1 MKFRQLWALTRTL
14 GPVVCATL
22 ISACASVDTRDEPS
36 GGYAEPVG
44 VVLPEEP
51 VAAADGDT
59 AAAIT
64 TAAESQATTPVAPD
78 NAGTTVAGLTPDQY
92 PDLFDRIRSG
102 FQLPDVD
109 KRAIDQQLGYYAN
122 NPAYL
127 ERVFG
132 RAELYLHHIVQ
143 EVEARGMPMELALLP
158 VVESAFEPYA
168 MSGARAYGLWQ
179 FIPGTGK
186 RFGLDQTWWYEGRRD
201 VVASTR
207 AALDY
212 LQYMHDEF
220 FDDWLLAIAGY
231 NCGEYCVQRAVKAN
245 RAAGLPVDFW
255 SLKLP
260 AETRA
265 YVPKLLAMARLMG
278 NPEQFGIAFSAI
290 PNEPYFARVDTG
302 GQVDMKVAA
311 ELAGITP
318 EELYE
323 LNPGFHRWATP
334 PSGPHYLL
342 VPRNSADGLREGLA
356 QLTPDE
362 RLGVVLHTV
371 KSGDSV
377 ASVAARYKTQVTVV
391 RDLNGLGNGPLVVG
405 STLRVPSGVATLP
418 AKVVRAAA
426 RIDGLSAGRRSTRR
440 PVVHVVRRGDSLWR
454 IARRN
459 GTDVRTLARL
469 NGIGPGSTLRT
480 GQKLI
485 VNSSAASAK
494 GSGTSKKQ
502 SNASA
507 SSGRSVSYKIRK
519 GDTLSAI
526 ARQFGVT
533 VSDLV
538 AWNGISS
545 RSKLM
550 PGQRLTVQVKRR

>member
-1 MKFRQLWALTRTL
+1 MRSNQYWALARTL
-14 GPVVCATL
+14 GTLAVAAL
-22 ISACASVDTRDEPS
+22 ISACASVDSRNETS
-36 GGYAEPVG
+36 GGYAEPIG
-44 VVLPEEP
+44 VVLPDEP
-51 VAAADGDT
+51 TTPDLT
-59 AAAIT
+59 AAAKPSGD
-64 TAAESQATTPVAPD
+64 AADPSNLKD
-78 NAGTTVAGLTPDQY
+78 NAAATVAGLTPEQY
-92 PDLFDRIRSG
+92 PDLLDRMRAG
-102 FQLPDVD
+102 FQFADVNN
-109 KRAIDQQLGYYAN
+109 RAVEQQLAYYAN

-127 ERVFG
+127 ERTFG
-132 RAELYLHHIVQ
+132 RAELYIHHIVQ
-143 EVEARGMPMELALLP
+143 ELEARGMPLELALLP

-179 FIPGTGK
+179 FIPGTGQ
-186 RFGLDQTWWYEGRRD
+186 RFGLNQNWWYEGRRD
-201 VVASTR
+201 VIASTR

-231 NCGEYCVQRAVKAN
+231 NCGEGCVQRAVKNN
-245 RAAGLPVDFW
+245 RAAGKPVDFW
-255 SLKLP
+255 HLKLP

-265 YVPKLLAMARLMG
+265 YVPKLLAMARLVRD
-278 NPEQFGIAFSAI
+278 PELYGIAFSSI

-323 LNPGFHRWATP
+323 LNPGFHRFATP
-334 PSGPHYLL
+334 PAGPHYLL
-342 VPRNSADGLREGLA
+342 VPRDAADALRQGLA

-362 RLGVVLHTV
+362 RLAVVLHTV
-371 KSGDSV
+371 KPGESV
-377 ASVAARYKTQVTVV
+377 ASVAAHYKTQVTVV
-391 RDLNGLGNGPLVVG
+391 RDLNGIGNGPLVVG
-405 STLRVPSGVATLP
+405 SILRVPSGVATLP
-418 AKVVRAAA
+418 AKVMRAAA
-426 RIDGLSAGRRSTRR
+426 RVDGPASRGRGTRR

-469 NGIGPGSTLRT
+469 NGIGPGSTLRA

-485 VNSSAASAK
+485 VNSRGTTAPSSTPASARK
-494 GSGTSKKQ
+494 NLPATQ
-502 SNASA
+502 S
-507 SSGRSVSYKIRK
+507 SSREVTYSVRK
-519 GDTLSAI
+519 GDSLWGI
-526 ARQFGVT
+526 ARMFNVA

-538 AWNGISS
+538 GWNGISS
-545 RSKLM
+545 RTKLM

>member
-1 MKFRQLWALTRTL
+1 MQFSQLWAPARTL
-14 GPVVCATL
+14 GPVVIAAL
-22 ISACASVDTRDEPS
+22 LSACASVDTRDEPT

-44 VVLPEEP
+44 VVLPDEP
-51 VAAADGDT
+51 VAGSD
-59 AAAIT
+59 AAA
-64 TAAESQATTPVAPD
+64 AVEPAATTPMVPD
-78 NAGTTVAGLTPDQY
+78 STSTTVAGLTPDQY
-92 PDLFDRIRSG
+92 PDLFDRIRAG

-109 KRAIDQQLGYYAN
+109 KRAIDQQLGFYAN

-231 NCGEYCVQRAVKAN
+231 NCGEFCVQRAVKAN

-265 YVPKLLAMARLMG
+265 YVPKLLAMARLVG
-278 NPEQFGIAFSAI
+278 NPEQFGIAFSSI

-311 ELAGITP
+311 ELAGVTP

-342 VPRNSADGLREGLA
+342 VPRDSADALREGLA

-377 ASVAARYKTQVTVV
+377 ASVAAQYKTQVTVV

-405 STLRVPSGVATLP
+405 SSLRVPSGVATLP

-426 RIDGLSAGRRSTRR
+426 RIDGQSAGRRSTGR

-469 NGIGPGSTLRT
+469 NGIGPGSTLRA

-485 VNSSAASAK
+485 VNSSGASARRA
-494 GSGTSKKQ
+494 SSSKQQ
-502 SNASA
+502 SSA
-507 SSGRSVSYKIRK
+507 DTGSGRSVSYKIRK

>member
-1 MKFRQLWALTRTL
+1 MQFSQLWAPARTL
-14 GPVVCATL
+14 GPVVIAAL
-22 ISACASVDTRDEPS
+22 LSACASVDTRDEPT

-44 VVLPEEP
+44 VVLPDEP
-51 VAAADGDT
+51 VAASD
-59 AAAIT
+59 AAA
-64 TAAESQATTPVAPD
+64 AVQPAATTPMVPD
-78 NAGTTVAGLTPDQY
+78 STGTTVAGLTPDQY
-92 PDLFDRIRSG
+92 PDLFDRIRAG

-109 KRAIDQQLGYYAN
+109 KRAIDQQLGFYAN

-231 NCGEYCVQRAVKAN
+231 NCGEFCVQRAVKAN

-265 YVPKLLAMARLMG
+265 YVPKLLAMARLVG
-278 NPEQFGIAFSAI
+278 NPEQFGIAFSSI

-311 ELAGITP
+311 ELAGVTP

-342 VPRNSADGLREGLA
+342 VPRDSADALREGLA

-377 ASVAARYKTQVTVV
+377 ASVAAQYKTQVTVV

-405 STLRVPSGVATLP
+405 SSLRVPSGVATLP

-426 RIDGLSAGRRSTRR
+426 RIDGQSAGRRSTGR

-469 NGIGPGSTLRT
+469 NGIGPGSTLRA

-485 VNSSAASAK
+485 VNSSGASARRA
-494 GSGTSKKQ
+494 SSSKQQ
-502 SNASA
+502 SSA
-507 SSGRSVSYKIRK
+507 DTGSGRSVSYKIRK

>member
-1 MKFRQLWALTRTL
+1 MQFSQLWAPARTL
-14 GPVVCATL
+14 GPVVIAAL
-22 ISACASVDTRDEPS
+22 LSACASVDTRDEPT

-44 VVLPEEP
+44 VVLPDEP
-51 VAAADGDT
+51 VAASD
-59 AAAIT
+59 AAA
-64 TAAESQATTPVAPD
+64 AVEPAATTPMVPD
-78 NAGTTVAGLTPDQY
+78 STGTTVAGLTPDQY
-92 PDLFDRIRSG
+92 PDLFDRIRAG

-109 KRAIDQQLGYYAN
+109 KRAIDQQLGFYAN

-231 NCGEYCVQRAVKAN
+231 NCGEFCVQRAVKAN

-265 YVPKLLAMARLMG
+265 YVPKLLAMARLVG
-278 NPEQFGIAFSAI
+278 NPEQFGIAFSSI

-311 ELAGITP
+311 ELAGVTP

-342 VPRNSADGLREGLA
+342 VPRDSADALREGLA

-377 ASVAARYKTQVTVV
+377 ASVAAQYKTQVTVV

-405 STLRVPSGVATLP
+405 SSLRVPSGVATLP

-426 RIDGLSAGRRSTRR
+426 RIDGQSAGRRSTGR
-440 PVVHVVRRGDSLWR
+440 PVVHVVRRGESLWR

-469 NGIGPGSTLRT
+469 NGIGPGSTLRA

-485 VNSSAASAK
+485 VNSSGASARRA
-494 GSGTSKKQ
+494 SSSKQQ
-502 SNASA
+502 SSA
-507 SSGRSVSYKIRK
+507 DTGSGRSVSYKIRK

>member
-1 MKFRQLWALTRTL
+1 MQFSQLWAPARTL
-14 GPVVCATL
+14 GPVVIAAL
-22 ISACASVDTRDEPS
+22 LSACASVDTRDEPT

-44 VVLPEEP
+44 VVLPDEP
-51 VAAADGDT
+51 VAGSD
-59 AAAIT
+59 AAA
-64 TAAESQATTPVAPD
+64 AVEPAATTPMVPD
-78 NAGTTVAGLTPDQY
+78 STSTTVAGLTPDQY
-92 PDLFDRIRSG
+92 PDLFDRIRAG

-109 KRAIDQQLGYYAN
+109 KRAIDQQLGFYAN

-231 NCGEYCVQRAVKAN
+231 NCGEFCVQRAVKAN

-265 YVPKLLAMARLMG
+265 YVPKLLAMARLVG
-278 NPEQFGIAFSAI
+278 NPEQFGIAFSSI

-311 ELAGITP
+311 ELAGVTP

-342 VPRNSADGLREGLA
+342 VPRDSADALREGLA

-377 ASVAARYKTQVTVV
+377 ASVAAQYKTQVTVV

-405 STLRVPSGVATLP
+405 SSLRVPSGVATLP

-426 RIDGLSAGRRSTRR
+426 RIDGQSAGRRSTGR
-440 PVVHVVRRGDSLWR
+440 PVVHVVRRGESLWR

-469 NGIGPGSTLRT
+469 NGIGPGSTLRA

-485 VNSSAASAK
+485 VNSSGASARRA
-494 GSGTSKKQ
+494 SSSKQQ
-502 SNASA
+502 SSA
-507 SSGRSVSYKIRK
+507 DTGSGRSVSYKIRK

>member
-1 MKFRQLWALTRTL
+1 
-14 GPVVCATL
+14 
-22 ISACASVDTRDEPS
+22 
-36 GGYAEPVG
+36 
-44 VVLPEEP
+44 
-51 VAAADGDT
+51 
-59 AAAIT
+59 
-64 TAAESQATTPVAPD
+64 
-78 NAGTTVAGLTPDQY
+78 
-92 PDLFDRIRSG
+92 
-102 FQLPDVD
+102 
-109 KRAIDQQLGYYAN
+109 
-122 NPAYL
+122 
-127 ERVFG
+127 
-132 RAELYLHHIVQ
+132 
-143 EVEARGMPMELALLP
+143 
-158 VVESAFEPYA
+158 
-168 MSGARAYGLWQ
+168 
-179 FIPGTGK
+179 
-186 RFGLDQTWWYEGRRD
+186 

-231 NCGEYCVQRAVKAN
+231 NCGEFCVQRAVKAN

-265 YVPKLLAMARLMG
+265 YVPKLLAMARLVG
-278 NPEQFGIAFSAI
+278 NPEQFGIAFSSI

-311 ELAGITP
+311 ELAGVTP

-342 VPRNSADGLREGLA
+342 VPRDSADALREGLA

-377 ASVAARYKTQVTVV
+377 ASVAAQYKTQVTVV

-405 STLRVPSGVATLP
+405 SSLRVPSGVATLP

-426 RIDGLSAGRRSTRR
+426 RIDGQSAGRRSTGR

-469 NGIGPGSTLRT
+469 NGIGPGSTLRA

-485 VNSSAASAK
+485 VNSSGASARRA
-494 GSGTSKKQ
+494 SSSKQQ
-502 SNASA
+502 SSA
-507 SSGRSVSYKIRK
+507 DTGSGRSVSYKIRK

>member
-1 MKFRQLWALTRTL
+1 M
-14 GPVVCATL
+14 
-22 ISACASVDTRDEPS
+22 
-36 GGYAEPVG
+36 
-44 VVLPEEP
+44 LPDEP
-51 VAAADGDT
+51 VAASD
-59 AAAIT
+59 AAA
-64 TAAESQATTPVAPD
+64 AVQPAATTPMVPD
-78 NAGTTVAGLTPDQY
+78 STGTTVAGLTPDQY
-92 PDLFDRIRSG
+92 PDLFDRIRAG

-109 KRAIDQQLGYYAN
+109 KRAIDQQLGFYAN

-231 NCGEYCVQRAVKAN
+231 NCGEFCVQRAVKAN

-265 YVPKLLAMARLMG
+265 YVPKLLAMARLVG
-278 NPEQFGIAFSAI
+278 NPEQFGIAFSSI

-311 ELAGITP
+311 ELAGVTP

-342 VPRNSADGLREGLA
+342 VPRDSADALREGLA

-377 ASVAARYKTQVTVV
+377 ASVAAQYKTQVTVV

-405 STLRVPSGVATLP
+405 SSLRVPSGVATLP

-426 RIDGLSAGRRSTRR
+426 RIDGQSAGRRSTGR

-469 NGIGPGSTLRT
+469 NGIGPGSTLRA

-485 VNSSAASAK
+485 VNSSGASARRA
-494 GSGTSKKQ
+494 SSSKQQ
-502 SNASA
+502 SSA
-507 SSGRSVSYKIRK
+507 DTGSGRSVSYKIRK

>member
-1 MKFRQLWALTRTL
+1 MQFSQLWAPARTL
-14 GPVVCATL
+14 GPVVIAAL
-22 ISACASVDTRDEPS
+22 LSACASVDTRDEPT

-44 VVLPEEP
+44 VVLPDEP
-51 VAAADGDT
+51 VAASD
-59 AAAIT
+59 AAA
-64 TAAESQATTPVAPD
+64 AVEPAATTPMVPD
-78 NAGTTVAGLTPDQY
+78 STGTTVAGLTPDQY
-92 PDLFDRIRSG
+92 PDLFDRIRAG

-109 KRAIDQQLGYYAN
+109 KRAIDQQLGFYAN

-231 NCGEYCVQRAVKAN
+231 NCGEFCVQRAVKAN

-265 YVPKLLAMARLMG
+265 YVPKLLAMARLVG
-278 NPEQFGIAFSAI
+278 NPEQFGIAFSSI

-311 ELAGITP
+311 ELAGVTP

-342 VPRNSADGLREGLA
+342 VPRDSADALREGLA

-377 ASVAARYKTQVTVV
+377 ASVAAQYKTQVTVV

-405 STLRVPSGVATLP
+405 SSLRVPSGVATLP

-426 RIDGLSAGRRSTRR
+426 RIDGQSAGRRSTGR

-469 NGIGPGSTLRT
+469 NGIGPGSTLRA

-485 VNSSAASAK
+485 VNSSGASARRA
-494 GSGTSKKQ
+494 SSSKQQ
-502 SNASA
+502 SSA
-507 SSGRSVSYKIRK
+507 DTGSGRSVSYKIRK